1 VEGVIPVRCRKAVLF
16 FTIVVMVIQISM
28 VGSAKAETTDDT
40 VSSGYDTNFT
50 AYMLCDSAS
59 GQVIAEKAS
68 DTVVQNA
75 GMSQL
80 MTILIVLDAIN
91 RGEIGLRDQVNISAY
106 AAGQGGSQ
114 IFLEPQDNYT
124 VETLLKG
131 LVMVAANDACVAL
144 AERIAGSEDA
154 FVKRM
159 NDKAQELGMTNTKFV
174 NCTGYMESGAT
185 TSAKDM
191 VALCRQIV
199 KYPLFFQYS
208 KAWMDTIVHNDAH
221 KTDIVNAN
229 RLIKVNDKCD
239 GIGVGSSKDTGF
251 SLAATGKSGDSRFIF
266 VGIGAKSSK
275 ARTSAANAAMEEAFN
290 TYVSR
295 TFLKSGQLVKKD
307 FTVDGANKKE
317 ISLFAKDDI
326 SMLLKKGE
334 ENSVEKKL
342 ELIGNLEL
350 PIKAGNKVGEM
361 VLYKNGQKIASSDV
375 VVQEDVYELTYMYCL
390 REVVYDWL
398 T

>member
-1 VEGVIPVRCRKAVLF
+1 MRARKAVLF
-16 FTIVVMVIQISM
+16 LTIVIMVIQISM
-28 VGSAKAETTDDT
+28 GSAKAETTTDEAA
-40 VSSGYDTNFT
+40 SSGYDTNFS

-59 GQVIAEKAS
+59 GQVIAQKAS

-80 MTILIVLDAIN
+80 MTVLIVLDAVN
-91 RGEIGLRDQVNISAY
+91 RNEIGLRDQVKISDY

-131 LVMVAANDACVAL
+131 LIMVSANDACMAL
-144 AERIAGSEDA
+144 AERIAGSEEA

-159 NDKAQELGMTNTKFV
+159 NEKAQELGMSSTKFV
-174 NCTGYMESGAT
+174 NCTGYVESGAT

-199 KYPLFFQYS
+199 KYPLFFQFS
-208 KAWMDTIVHNDAH
+208 KIWMDTIVHNDSH

-229 RLIKVNDKCD
+229 RLVKVNDKCD
-239 GIGVGSSKDTGF
+239 GMGVGSSKDSGF
-251 SLAATGKSGDSRFIF
+251 SIAGTGKSGDSRFIF
-266 VGIGAKSSK
+266 VGIGAKSTK
-275 ARTSAANAAMEEAFN
+275 VRTAAANAAMEEAFN
-290 TYVSR
+290 TYTSR

-307 FTVDGANKKE
+307 FTVEGANSKQ
-317 ISLFAKDDI
+317 ISLYAKDDI
-326 SMLLKKGE
+326 SMLLKKGD
-334 ENSVEKKL
+334 ENTVEKKL
-342 ELIGNLEL
+342 ELITNLEL
-350 PIKAGNKVGEM
+350 PIRAGDKVGEM

-375 VVQEDVYELTYMYCL
+375 IVREDVYQLTYLYCL
-390 REVVYDWL
+390 REVISVWIG
-398 T
+398 